1 MKKIIIIIS
10 SILIVFTLAACH
22 GKLGLPEFVLP
33 ETFDESRE
41 YNIVFWAKNDSNISQ
56 KEVYVKAI
64 EDFEKIYPNIKVTL
78 KSYTDYK
85 AIYNDVITNISTLTT
100 PNVCISYPDH
110 VETYKEGRNI
120 VAPLGDLIGNSD
132 YGLGG
137 TKIKFDSVKKEEM
150 VSKFLDECKLD
161 GEYYLL
167 PFMRSTEAC
176 YVNKTYVESLGYELP
191 DVLTWDFIFE
201 VSEKALETKEENQ
214 VLIPCIYKST
224 DNMMI
229 QMLAQK
235 DAGYSDELG
244 NIQIFNDTTKEI
256 LTEIYSHAKTRSFS
270 TFGIS
275 SYPGNFFNANQCIFA
290 IDSTAGA
297 TWIGGSAPH
306 QDIPEESRT
315 EFEIEVKAVPQYD
328 VNNPKMISQ
337 GPSICIFNKRDPQE
351 VLASWIFA
359 QYLLTNDVQIAYSE
373 TEGYSPVTL
382 KAQNSTEYQDYLRRA
397 GEVVDGDNKKY
408 YKVKIDATKLVM
420 DNTDYTFITPVF
432 PGSTSLRNAAGELI
446 EKVSKSA
453 RRGEELDDKYFD
465 KLFNDVK
472 SLYRL
477 DEIKPKVEN

>member
-1 MKKIIIIIS
+1 MSILDRIQKII
-10 SILIVFTLAACH
+10 
-22 GKLGLPEFVLP
+22 EN
-33 ETFDESRE
+33 ETGIE
-41 YNIVFWAKNDSNISQ
+41 A
-56 KEVYVKAI
+56 EVTM
-64 EDFEKIYPNIKVTL
+64 E
-78 KSYTDYK
+78 
-85 AIYNDVITNISTLTT
+85 
-100 PNVCISYPDH
+100 
-110 VETYKEGRNI
+110 
-120 VAPLGDLIGNSD
+120 
-132 YGLGG
+132 
-137 TKIKFDSVKKEEM
+137 
-150 VSKFLDECKLD
+150 
-161 GEYYLL
+161 
-167 PFMRSTEAC
+167 
-176 YVNKTYVESLGYELP
+176 
-191 DVLTWDFIFE
+191 
-201 VSEKALETKEENQ
+201 
-214 VLIPCIYKST
+214 
-224 DNMMI
+224 
-229 QMLAQK
+229 
-235 DAGYSDELG
+235 
-244 NIQIFNDTTKEI
+244 
-256 LTEIYSHAKTRSFS
+256 S
-270 TFGIS
+270 TFEDLEL
-275 SYPGNFFNANQCIFA
+275 
-290 IDSTAGA
+290 DSLDLVELTVACE
-297 TWIGGSAPH
+297 
-306 QDIPEESRT
+306 D

-382 KAQNSTEYQDYLRRA
+382 KAQNSTEYQDYLSRA